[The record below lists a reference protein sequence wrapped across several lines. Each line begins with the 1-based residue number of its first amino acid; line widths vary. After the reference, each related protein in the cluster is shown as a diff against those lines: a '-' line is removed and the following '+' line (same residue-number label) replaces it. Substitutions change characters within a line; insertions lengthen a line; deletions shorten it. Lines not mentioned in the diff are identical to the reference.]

1 MLKNKFTF
9 SWIEIARMARR
20 EEDEY
25 QSYLTNEQEW
35 FGASKCE
42 VIFGRYSISINS
54 VSSRC
59 PSGDVV
65 NLFESLY

>member
-1 MLKNKFTF
+1 
-9 SWIEIARMARR
+9 MARR